1 MLTYIFWAHPQTV
14 VYEIEAR
21 TKQKKTKKKK
31 GKKKKRDEEPPSSF
45 TQSCVMP
52 TKHVK
57 ADVGSLQLI
66 TVLFVHVFDCN
77 ILLLTLIYS
86 RSIYANKVRQSSVKV
101 SWSTQYLYFRG
112 KLFLR
117 GFMRVKSA
125 TEHREKKTG
134 SLSRKSD

>member
-1 MLTYIFWAHPQTV
+1 
-14 VYEIEAR
+14 
-21 TKQKKTKKKK
+21 
-31 GKKKKRDEEPPSSF
+31 
-45 TQSCVMP
+45 MP

-66 TVLFVHVFDCN
+66 TVLFGDVFDFN

-86 RSIYANKVRQSSVKV
+86 RSIYANKVGQSSVKV

>member
-1 MLTYIFWAHPQTV
+1 MML
-14 VYEIEAR
+14 
-21 TKQKKTKKKK
+21 
-31 GKKKKRDEEPPSSF
+31 
-45 TQSCVMP
+45 

-86 RSIYANKVRQSSVKV
+86 RSIYANKVGQSSVKV

-134 SLSRKSD
+134 SLSRNRD

>member
-21 TKQKKTKKKK
+21 TKQKKQKKKR
-31 GKKKKRDEEPPSSF
+31 KKKKRDEEPPSSF

-125 TEHREKKTG
+125 TEHREKKTE

>member
-1 MLTYIFWAHPQTV
+1 
-14 VYEIEAR
+14 
-21 TKQKKTKKKK
+21 
-31 GKKKKRDEEPPSSF
+31 
-45 TQSCVMP
+45 MP

-86 RSIYANKVRQSSVKV
+86 RSIYANKVGQSSVKV
-101 SWSTQYLYFRG
+101 SWNTEYLYFRG

-125 TEHREKKTG
+125 TEHRGKNTG

>member
-1 MLTYIFWAHPQTV
+1 MLTYIFWAHPQTL

-21 TKQKKTKKKK
+21 TKQKKKEKKEINKK
-31 GKKKKRDEEPPSSF
+31 DEEPPSSF

-66 TVLFVHVFDCN
+66 TVLFVHVFDFN

-112 KLFLR
+112 KLILR

-125 TEHREKKTG
+125 TEHRGKKTG